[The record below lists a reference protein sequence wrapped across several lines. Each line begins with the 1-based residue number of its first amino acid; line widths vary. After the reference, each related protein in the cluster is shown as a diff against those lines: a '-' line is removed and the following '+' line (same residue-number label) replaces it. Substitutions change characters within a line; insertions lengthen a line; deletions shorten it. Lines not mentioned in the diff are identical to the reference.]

1 MPDWL
6 ARIIRTAL
14 QIGAAGGFTALI
26 TEWAK
31 LVPPQYAPMILAG
44 SLILVS
50 FSQNLLE
57 DKGVVPAL
65 LKPTNANTAKVVV

>member
-6 ARIIRTAL
+6 ARIIRTIL

-31 LVPPQYAPMILAG
+31 LIPPEYAPMVLAATV
-44 SLILVS
+44 ILVS
-50 FSQNLLE
+50 FCQNLAE
-57 DKGVVPAL
+57 DKGVVPAF
-65 LKPTNANTAKVVV
+65 LKPADANTAKV